1 MFISTISHKQNK
13 KDKLD
18 FYNNTVNMD
27 DYRDSIID
35 RFDLNRE
42 EYLSLEIRKK
52 DYTIEEIYQGLNGT
66 DEKAR
71 MRLYILVFV
80 GHDGKNDGW
89 KNK

>member
-1 MFISTISHKQNK
+1 MLFRSG
-13 KDKLD
+13 
-18 FYNNTVNMD
+18 
-27 DYRDSIID
+27 
-35 RFDLNRE
+35 
-42 EYLSLEIRKK
+42 KK

-80 GHDGKNDGW
+80 GYDGKNDGW

>member
-27 DYRDSIID
+27 DYRDSIIN

-42 EYLSLEIRKK
+42 EYLSLEIGKK